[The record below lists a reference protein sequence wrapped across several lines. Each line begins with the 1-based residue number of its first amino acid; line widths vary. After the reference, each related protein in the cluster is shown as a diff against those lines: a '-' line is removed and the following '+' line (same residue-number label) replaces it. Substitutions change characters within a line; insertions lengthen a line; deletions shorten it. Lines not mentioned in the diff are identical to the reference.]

1 MKKIWLL
8 LFTVSTFSLS
18 ANLEHITIGNQ
29 DFSIVTETYNI
40 YDSKGEVAKFYKE
53 ERNNDL
59 TFIFSLIL
67 EDATGTC
74 ADKSMQSGS
83 YEING
88 TNIALYSFWDR
99 KGKVYDSP
107 YGARIQQYE
116 MLPNHTVVLRSSKVY
131 IETARKSYDQESGMK
146 FLFSPPKTAS
156 EKEALHTYF
165 NAVEKEYKGVFVF
178 GEEAKMLLDEVHEAL
193 RRKMKSAWQAN

>member
-8 LFTVSTFSLS
+8 FFMVSTFSFS
-18 ANLEHITIGNQ
+18 ANLEHITIENQ
-29 DFSIVTETYNI
+29 DFSIVTETYKI

-88 TNIALYSFWDR
+88 TNITLYSFWDR

-116 MLPNHTVVLRSSKVY
+116 MLPNHTVVLKSSKVY
-131 IETARKSYDQESGMK
+131 IETARKSYNLESGMK
-146 FLFSPPKTAS
+146 YLFTSPRTVS
-156 EKEALHTYF
+156 EKEAFQTYIRS
-165 NAVEKEYKGVFVF
+165 VEKEYKGLFVY
-178 GEEAKMLLDEVHEAL
+178 GDEAKALLNEVQKAL
-193 RRKMKSAWQAN
+193 IRKMRSKWKN